1 MEQEQKIAIFQ
12 WQSIRKI
19 IFNEELW
26 FSVEDIIYILTDS
39 EDPKQY
45 MKKLRKRDEELWSNW
60 GTICTL
66 LEMPGKDWKKRNIT
80 ASNTKWILRIIQSIH
95 SPKVEPLK
103 MRLAKVWYER
113 IQEIWDPELSVQRA
127 IATYEKKWY
136 PKERIDIRARWIPV
150 RKNLTKERDE
160 RWGNDS
166 YSILTNEIY
175 KAYSWMTNQEWLDF
189 KWIKQWNLR
198 DAMTPTELILTML
211 AEQSTTDITKA
222 RNAKWKEELWKASKD
237 GGWVAY
243 KARKELEQQTWID
256 PISDKNYLKEIKNK
270 VDPNILC

>member
-136 PKERIDIRARWIPV
+136 PKERIEIRARWIPV

-189 KWIKQWNLR
+189 KWIKQ
-198 DAMTPTELILTML
+198 
-211 AEQSTTDITKA
+211 
-222 RNAKWKEELWKASKD
+222 
-237 GGWVAY
+237 
-243 KARKELEQQTWID
+243 
-256 PISDKNYLKEIKNK
+256 
-270 VDPNILC
+270 